1 MPVLSRFVK
10 PGDRV
15 DVSRIS
21 HGEGKDIPQYQ
32 TRVFDIVSD
41 DDIKINMPM
50 EGSKLVLLT
59 IGMEYQLCFF
69 TAAGLYQCTAV
80 VKDRYKSNNIVVASL
95 DLTSGLRKFQRR
107 EYYRLNCILDMK
119 CTDINA
125 QQELD
130 FDNHVEFFDT
140 DFVMKDG
147 VIVDISGGG
156 IRFVSKT
163 HYERDTKIYFIFN
176 LNIANRPM
184 EFRTLGVILESKSI
198 DNRPGE
204 YENRVQFINIQADE
218 RETII
223 RYIFE
228 EERKIRRKENGNE

>member
-15 DVSRIS
+15 DVSRIRKNDS
-21 HGEGKDIPQYQ
+21 MDVTQYQ

-41 DDIKINMPM
+41 DEIKINMPM
-50 EGSKLVLLT
+50 DGSRLILLT
-59 IGMEYQLCFF
+59 IGQEYQLCFF
-69 TAAGLYQCTAV
+69 TSAGLYQCTAV
-80 VKDRYKSNNIVVASL
+80 VKDRYKSGNIVVASL
-95 DLTSGLRKFQRR
+95 ELTGGLRKFQRR
-107 EYYRLNCILDMK
+107 EYFRLNCILDMK
-119 CTDINA
+119 CTDIDA

-156 IRFVSKT
+156 IRFTSKV
-163 HYERDTKIYFIFN
+163 HYEPETKIYFVFY
-176 LNIANRPM
+176 LNIANRPV
-184 EFRTLGVILESKSI
+184 EFKTLGIILQSRPI
-198 DNRPGE
+198 ANRPGE
-204 YENRVQFINIQADE
+204 FENRVQFVNMQADD

-228 EERKIRRKENGNE
+228 EERKMRRKENGNE